1 MFDAIWCISNVIA
14 HDTRSVDNRATDI
27 VPLWSISDVPLLW
40 CLIGVL
46 WDWDI
51 LSLQILFT
59 SLSLCIVPTLSIL
72 YLQQGTSGTIIITV
86 ISLILLQEL
95 LWKLYTNRTF
105 YDLVLYWY
113 RHTYITHHRGNDS
126 ENTGEIL
133 RAHEGC
139 TYLYVDRGTYPT
151 ARGHSP
157 KARSARSHIIAF
169 FWTHPANCLWAIIM
183 WWFYGLCRAW
193 DGTGMPRGPCF
204 HVLL

>member
-1 MFDAIWCISNVIA
+1 MPVKRRLWGYGIISRKIRMNVHLIARREKSDVRKMYKKKKQMFDAIWCISNVIA

-95 LWKLYTNRTF
+95 LWKLYTNRIF

-126 ENTGEIL
+126 ENTGKIL

-151 ARGHSP
+151 ARGHLP
-157 KARSARSHIIAF
+157 KA
-169 FWTHPANCLWAIIM
+169 T
-183 WWFYGLCRAW
+183 GVRAL
-193 DGTGMPRGPCF
+193 T
-204 HVLL
+204 